1 MIEPIILS
9 KTDSTA
15 ANSTFKNAITNEPV
29 TIILVIGDSTRSN
42 GAVQKLSSLINSEDH
57 FYNSVRVVQ
66 APTISFILDT
76 LEELKVSPRLD
87 AINWSSVDSY
97 VLLSISNVF
106 NNIGN
111 VVLASKYDNRSTYY
125 IEKSIMLAMAYDQNL
140 NT

>member
-9 KTDSTA
+9 KTDATV
-15 ANSTFKNAITNEPV
+15 ANTVFNNALANEPV
-29 TIILVIGDSTRSN
+29 TLILVIGDTTQSD
-42 GAVQKLSSLINSEDH
+42 GAVQKISSFINSDDH
-57 FYNSVRVVQ
+57 FYNGLKVIQ
-66 APTISFILDT
+66 APDISFILNT
-76 LEELKVSPRLD
+76 LKGLKVSPRLD
-87 AINWSSVDSY
+87 EINWNSMDSY

-140 NT
+140 NQ